1 MEPSKGRK
9 LSRHSKARLNKKLS
23 KEQFQQ
29 QNATLPVEVHIP
41 NEVSFDLTR
50 VYIIFNSLLSLFCV
64 DKTTFQDI
72 YAEFTRVMQKI
83 VALQLGPLTLV
94 CCVKLNGT

>member
-29 QNATLPVEVHIP
+29 QNATLPVVFRIFG
-41 NEVSFDLTR
+41 SDLDR
-50 VYIIFNSLLSLFCV
+50 ISRKS
-64 DKTTFQDI
+64 
-72 YAEFTRVMQKI
+72 
-83 VALQLGPLTLV
+83 GPDPI
-94 CCVKLNGT
+94 

>member
-29 QNATLPVEVHIP
+29 QNATLPVEVHVP
-41 NEVSFDLTR
+41 NEVSFD
-50 VYIIFNSLLSLFCV
+50 N
-64 DKTTFQDI
+64 QGI
-72 YAEFTRVMQKI
+72 YYF
-83 VALQLGPLTLV
+83 
-94 CCVKLNGT
+94 

>member
-9 LSRHSKARLNKKLS
+9 PSRQGKARLNKKLS

-29 QNATLPVEVHIP
+29 QNATLPVEVHVP

-50 VYIIFNSLLSLFCV
+50 VYIIFNSLLSC
-64 DKTTFQDI
+64 
-72 YAEFTRVMQKI
+72 
-83 VALQLGPLTLV
+83 
-94 CCVKLNGT
+94 

>member
-1 MEPSKGRK
+1 MEPSKERK
-9 LSRHSKARLNKKLS
+9 PLRYSKARLNKKLS

-29 QNATLPVEVHIP
+29 QNVTLPVEVHVP

-64 DKTTFQDI
+64 DKTTFQ
-72 YAEFTRVMQKI
+72 RH
-83 VALQLGPLTLV
+83 L
-94 CCVKLNGT
+94 C

>member
-29 QNATLPVEVHIP
+29 QNATLPVEVHVP

-50 VYIIFNSLLSLFCV
+50 VYIIFNSLLSLFCI
-64 DKTTFQDI
+64 DKTTFQ
-72 YAEFTRVMQKI
+72 RH
-83 VALQLGPLTLV
+83 L
-94 CCVKLNGT
+94 C

>member
-1 MEPSKGRK
+1 VLIR
-9 LSRHSKARLNKKLS
+9 
-23 KEQFQQ
+23 Q
-29 QNATLPVEVHIP
+29 
-41 NEVSFDLTR
+41 
-50 VYIIFNSLLSLFCV
+50 LF
-64 DKTTFQDI
+64 KDI

>member
-1 MEPSKGRK
+1 MEPSKGHK
-9 LSRHSKARLNKKLS
+9 LSRCSKARLNKKLS

-41 NEVSFDLTR
+41 NKVSFDLTS

-64 DKTTFQDI
+64 DKTTFQ
-72 YAEFTRVMQKI
+72 RH
-83 VALQLGPLTLV
+83 L
-94 CCVKLNGT
+94 C